1 MSDDN
6 GNNAAWGSDIVNG
19 QLVTRA
25 PASAFFPLVL
35 SPMYTGP
42 GYWPRQGSYQVPP
55 VVPSAAS
62 SMSPGAVGTST
73 VPTQTDSTGNPWHPT
88 KGTILFG
95 FGALV
100 LGLFMLRYIHW

>member
-1 MSDDN
+1 MPTS
-6 GNNAAWGSDIVNG
+6 WGSDSVNG
-19 QLVTRA
+19 QLVPRV
-25 PASAFFPLVL
+25 PSSAVFPLTF
-35 SPMYTGP
+35 SPHYSGP

-55 VVPSAAS
+55 VVSNPILARNMAPSGLGQG
-62 SMSPGAVGTST
+62 SPGVAAV
-73 VPTQTDSTGNPWHPT
+73 TQADATGNPWHPT